1 MRLLSLR
8 QFMLVSPPSDIV
20 GQSGIG
26 PFAPV
31 VGQPSP
37 FSRAA
42 AKIAASSVFVAA
54 LAGCQHR
61 DVVDSTL
68 DWYQQHQG
76 GAIALQRPPPPGQA
90 APYPKVGL
98 TPTSGPDLP
107 SPALRQS
114 LTQQLVQ
121 ARNLNQ
127 RTVSQNGAL
136 TPVIPPPPGQ
146 SAAKASGAKTDT
158 GAAQATGKATGAAP
172 AKASPGV
179 PDGSLGATL
188 DAAEAP
194 SPPQT
199 SAAAPSA
206 SSSQVS
212 ASKPVTSPKAETAS
226 AKTSEEETEIA
237 MPEFRELKAS
247 AQVGPVVLPEIPN
260 APPSPAEFPGFETP
274 ADSKLADIKR
284 PDYDL
289 SDPDGVLIRF
299 QPGSDQ
305 LATGQ
310 EPALNKLVATRGGA
324 TLFVRGAGDTVS
336 MAPEDQ
342 ARAVELGLLRARTLA
357 DILVKRGVPGS
368 AVRISGS
375 AFGAD
380 AHVSKNG

>member
-8 QFMLVSPPSDIV
+8 QFMLVSPPAEIV
-20 GQSGIG
+20 GQCEIPPSTPG
-26 PFAPV
+26 

-37 FSRAA
+37 FSRAT
-42 AKIAASSVFVAA
+42 AKIAAGSVVVAA

-68 DWYQQHQG
+68 EWYQQHQG

-127 RTVSQNGAL
+127 RTVAQNGAL

-146 SAAKASGAKTDT
+146 VAAKAPGPKTDT
-158 GAAQATGKATGAAP
+158 GAAQATGKSTGTSP
-172 AKASPGV
+172 AKASPVAPG
-179 PDGSLGATL
+179 GSLGATL
-188 DAAEAP
+188 DAAEAT

-199 SAAAPSA
+199 SATAPST
-206 SSSQVS
+206 SVT
-212 ASKPVTSPKAETAS
+212 KPETSPKAETTS
-226 AKTSEEETEIA
+226 AKTSGDEPEIA
-237 MPEFRELKAS
+237 MPEFREPKAS

-299 QPGSDQ
+299 QAGSDQ
-305 LATGQ
+305 LVVGQ
-310 EPALNKLVATRGGA
+310 EPTLNKLVATRGGA
-324 TLFVRGAGDTVS
+324 TLFVHGAGDTVS

-342 ARAVELGLLRARTLA
+342 AHAVELGLLRARTLA

-368 AVRISGS
+368 AIHISGS